1 MSVLK
6 NIAGA
11 LALGTALSG
20 AAIVLG
26 GATAGTAGAA
36 TVMGGYVPAPSGG
49 VRYVPRNYN
58 RNYNSNRQGQKHQ
71 AANRNKNK
79 NKNKNHEWQH
89 ARQSESQD
97 QFLMRDFTLVLT
109 PFQKSSNGSAA
120 VPWNA
125 QWSQNATI
133 PYTNTTDWN
142 QMHNRPWQDQSSQAD
157 PRTNTATQINPK
169 ANLKDVDVDVDADI
183 KKKEEEKKKE
193 EKKKDDNE
201 RPGYDAIP

>member
-26 GATAGTAGAA
+26 GATAGTASAA

-49 VRYVPRNYN
+49 VRYVRPSYN
-58 RNYNSNRQGQKHQ
+58 RNYNTNRQAQGQKGR
-71 AANRNKNK
+71 NKNKNK

-89 ARQSESQD
+89 ARQSETQS
-97 QFLMRDFTLVLT
+97 QFLLRDFTLVLT

-125 QWSQNATI
+125 QWSQNSTV
-133 PYTNTTDWN
+133 PTTNTTDWN

-157 PRTNTATQINPK
+157 PRTNTATQINPQAK
-169 ANLKDVDVDVDADI
+169 TKDVDIDVDADI
-183 KKKEEEKKKE
+183 KKKEEEKKK
-193 EKKKDDNE
+193 KDDYE
-201 RPGYDAIP
+201 RPGYEPVP

>member
-26 GATAGTAGAA
+26 GVAAGTAGAA
-36 TVMGGYVPAPSGG
+36 TVMGGYIPAPSGG
-49 VRYVPRNYN
+49 ARYVPRAYNYN
-58 RNYNSNRQGQKHQ
+58 YNTNRQRQGHK
-71 AANRNKNK
+71 ALNRNKNK

-89 ARQSESQD
+89 ARQSEYQD

-125 QWSQNATI
+125 QWSQNSTN

-157 PRTNTATQINPK
+157 PRTNTATEINPK
-169 ANLKDVDVDVDADI
+169 AKTKNVDIDVDADI
-183 KKKEEEKKKE
+183 KKKEEEKKKR
-193 EKKKDDNE
+193 DDYE

>member
-26 GATAGTAGAA
+26 GAAAGTASAA
-36 TVMGGYVPAPSGG
+36 TVMGGYIPAPRAQA
-49 VRYVPRNYN
+49 RYYPRS
-58 RNYNSNRQGQKHQ
+58 YNSNWNANSQRQGHK
-71 AANRNKNK
+71 AANHNKNK

-89 ARQSESQD
+89 ARQSEFQD

-125 QWSQNATI
+125 QWSQNSTI
-133 PYTNTTDWN
+133 PTTNTTDWN

-157 PRTNTATQINPK
+157 PRTNTATEINPK
-169 ANLKDVDVDVDADI
+169 DKTKDVNIDVDADI
-183 KKKEEEKKKE
+183 KKKEEEKKK
-193 EKKKDDNE
+193 DDYE